1 MINAAIT
8 PGIQPARVSK
18 KTISIEPHPLSI
30 TDKGGNK
37 IASITLSS
45 DILLVLMTYC
55 CKDKKIILYDN

>member
-18 KTISIEPHPLSI
+18 NTIKIEPHPLSI

-45 DILLVLMTYC
+45 DILLVLVTY
-55 CKDKKIILYDN
+55 YSY